1 MLAVGPDHDRMWR
14 VARNSV
20 LPSLQDCLVQ
30 AWFSLYREGLDPQR
44 MDEDLTPITRHTLRR
59 QLNQRYG
66 DTPVLGMG
74 YGIGWLTH
82 SALVLD
88 QMDNAGRLLVSI
100 ARYTYDK
107 NMNYA
112 DSTRGIDWRKWMWII
127 PEGANIMPDGRWY
140 RICDL
145 SNGANQGPAMNALEI

>member
-1 MLAVGPDHDRMWR
+1 MLRMLAVGPDHDRMWR

-107 NMNYA
+107 KHELRRQHARDRLAKNGCGSSPKGRTSCPTA
-112 DSTRGIDWRKWMWII
+112 VGTASATR
-127 PEGANIMPDGRWY
+127 
-140 RICDL
+140 
-145 SNGANQGPAMNALEI
+145 SNGAIRGRP

>member
-1 MLAVGPDHDRMWR
+1 MGA
-14 VARNSV
+14 
-20 LPSLQDCLVQ
+20 
-30 AWFSLYREGLDPQR
+30 EGLDPQR

-112 DSTRGIDWRKWMWII
+112 DSTRGIDWRKWSLNLVYTLKKAW
-127 PEGANIMPDGRWY
+127 
-140 RICDL
+140 
-145 SNGANQGPAMNALEI
+145 SSTTSPAFPQ

>member
-1 MLAVGPDHDRMWR
+1 MLRMPAVGPDHDRMWR
-14 VARNSV
+14 VARNPCV
-20 LPSLQDCLVQ
+20 PSLQDCLVQ

-88 QMDNAGRLLVSI
+88 QNGQCRRLLVSTP
-100 ARYTYDK
+100 A
-107 NMNYA
+107 
-112 DSTRGIDWRKWMWII
+112 TRTTKT
-127 PEGANIMPDGRWY
+127 
-140 RICDL
+140 
-145 SNGANQGPAMNALEI
+145 